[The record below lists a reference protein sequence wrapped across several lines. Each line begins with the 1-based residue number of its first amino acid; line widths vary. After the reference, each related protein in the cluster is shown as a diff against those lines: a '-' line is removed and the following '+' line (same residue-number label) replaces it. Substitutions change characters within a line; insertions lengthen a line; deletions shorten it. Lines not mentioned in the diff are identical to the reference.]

1 MDPVHGPRYDQTMPP
16 EVRFATSRDGVRIA
30 WSQHGSGPPLVR
42 VGTWLTHLQ
51 HDWDSVVWRHWLTE
65 LGERFTF
72 VRYDDRGCGL
82 SDRDVSRFGL
92 EAWVADLE
100 AVVDA
105 SGYSR
110 VALFGMSQ
118 GAAIAVAYAARH
130 PDRVSH
136 LVCLGGYPRGSA
148 VRVRTPE
155 QREEAQAL
163 DTLVRVGW
171 GRADPTFRRIFTGAL
186 IPGGTDVQMRWFD
199 ELQRQSTSGAM
210 ASRLMRARSRIDVS
224 RLAGSVTAPTLVLHA
239 RDDAMV
245 EFEQGRELAALI
257 PGAQFVPLEARNHV
271 LLADDLAWPRFLD
284 ALDAFTAQAP
294 ASTGAP
300 AAPATAPPGPGGGLS
315 DREVEV
321 LRLVAAGH
329 SNAEIAD
336 ALSISV
342 RTVERHLTNL
352 YAKLGLLG
360 RSARAA
366 AAARLATVAGT
377 HP

>member
-1 MDPVHGPRYDQTMPP
+1 MLP

-30 WSQHGSGPPLVR
+30 WSQHGEGPPLVR

-51 HDWDSVVWRHWLTE
+51 HDWESVVWRHWLIE
-65 LGERFTF
+65 LGDRFTF

-82 SDRDVSRFGL
+82 SDREVSRLGV
-92 EAWVADLE
+92 EAWVEDLE

-105 SGYSR
+105 TGHAR

-130 PDRVSH
+130 PDRVSR
-136 LVCLGGYPRGSA
+136 LVCLGGYPRGGA
-148 VRVRTPE
+148 LRERT
-155 QREEAQAL
+155 REEQEEAEAL
-163 DTLVRVGW
+163 NTLARIGW

-186 IPGGTDVQMRWFD
+186 IPGGTEAQMRWFD
-199 ELQRQSTSGAM
+199 ELQRQSTSGTM

-224 RLAGSVTAPTLVLHA
+224 RLAGTIAAPTLILHV

-245 EFEQGRELAALI
+245 EFGRGRELATLI
-257 PGAQFVPLEARNHV
+257 PGAQFVPLEGRNH
-271 LLADDLAWPRFLD
+271 LLLGDEPAWPRFLE
-284 ALDAFTAQAP
+284 ALDAFFRKASVVATRPAHSAAALPTA
-294 ASTGAP
+294 
-300 AAPATAPPGPGGGLS
+300 GPTVGVS
-315 DREVEV
+315 DRELEV
-321 LRLVAAGH
+321 LRLVAAGR
-329 SNAEIAD
+329 SNAEIAE

-352 YAKLGLLG
+352 YAKMGLLG

-366 AAARLATVAGT
+366 AAARLPEVA
-377 HP
+377 PAPD

>member
-1 MDPVHGPRYDQTMPP
+1 MLP
-16 EVRFATSRDGVRIA
+16 EIRFATSRDGVRIA
-30 WSQHGSGPPLVR
+30 WSQHGDGPPLVR

-51 HDWDSVVWRHWLTE
+51 HDWESVVWRHWLTE
-65 LGERFTF
+65 LGNRFTF

-82 SDRDVSRFGL
+82 SDRDVPRLGL

-105 SGYSR
+105 TGFPR

-130 PDRVSH
+130 PDRVSR
-136 LVCLGGYPRGSA
+136 LICIGGYARGSA
-148 VRVRTPE
+148 ARERTIE
-155 QREEAQAL
+155 QRQEERAL

-171 GRADPTFRRIFTGAL
+171 GRADPTFRRIFSGSL

-199 ELQRQSTSGAM
+199 ELQRQSTSGAT

-224 RLAGSVTAPTLVLHA
+224 QLAGTVLAPTLVLHA

-245 EFEQGRELAALI
+245 EFDRGRELATLI
-257 PGAQFVPLEARNHV
+257 PRAQFVPLEGRNHV
-271 LLADDLAWPRFLD
+271 LLADEPAWPRFLE
-284 ALDAFTAQAP
+284 ALDVFVRP
-294 ASTGAP
+294 AHEVGGGAARAALMPSP
-300 AAPATAPPGPGGGLS
+300 AGQSLGLS

-321 LRLVAAGH
+321 LRLVAAGS
-329 SNAEIAD
+329 SNAEIAM

-352 YAKLGLLG
+352 YAKMGLLG

-366 AAARLATVAGT
+366 AAARLPQAARA
-377 HP
+377 PD

>member
-1 MDPVHGPRYDQTMPP
+1 MLP
-16 EVRFATSRDGVRIA
+16 EVRFATSRDGIRIA
-30 WSQHGSGPPLVR
+30 WSQHGDGPPLVR

-51 HDWDSVVWRHWLTE
+51 RDWQSVVWRHWLNV
-65 LGERFTF
+65 LGTRFTF

-82 SDRDVSRFGL
+82 SDRDVSRLGL

-105 SGYSR
+105 TGFPR

-136 LVCLGGYPRGSA
+136 LICLGGYPRGGA
-148 VRVRTPE
+148 LGERTRE
-155 QREEAQAL
+155 QRQEDQAL

-171 GRADPTFRRIFTGAL
+171 GRADPTFRRIFTAGL

-210 ASRLMRARSRIDVS
+210 ASRLMRARSRINVS
-224 RLAGSVTAPTLVLHA
+224 RLAGRVVAPTLVLHA

-245 EFEQGRELAALI
+245 EFDRGRELAALI
-257 PGAQFVPLEARNHV
+257 PRAQFVPLEGRNHV
-271 LLADDLAWPRFLD
+271 LLADEPAWPRFLQ
-284 ALDAFTAQAP
+284 ALDAFFRQAP
-294 ASTGAP
+294 VVASQPGHSGAVPSTTGP
-300 AAPATAPPGPGGGLS
+300 IVGAT

-321 LRLVAAGH
+321 LRFVAAGE
-329 SNAEIAD
+329 SNAEIAE

-352 YAKLGLLG
+352 YAKMGLIG

-366 AAARLATVAGT
+366 AAARLPLAARA
-377 HP
+377 PD